1 MPFFAVFG
9 HLFGFSLLFC
19 LCFLFTLWLFSS
31 SAGSLWKW
39 GTAQQR
45 CAWCSVVVWHQV
57 TLPVALSFSNVHGF
71 SVAKFLHLLNVS
83 VTIYLIGWLQVP
95 NRIHF
100 GNWLIQFQ
108 SHSSSI
114 RFSCSVMSKSLR
126 PHGLQ
131 HARFSCS
138 SPTLGAYSNSCLSS
152 QWCHP
157 TISPLLV
164 PSPPVFSL
172 AQHQGLFKWVSSLH
186 QVAKVL
192 EFQLQHQSFQ
202 WIFRTDFH

>member
-1 MPFFAVFG
+1 MFG

-31 SAGSLWKW
+31 SVGSLWKW
-39 GTAQQR
+39 GAAQQR
-45 CAWCSVVVWHQV
+45 CAWHSAVVWHQV
-57 TLPVALSFSNVHGF
+57 TLPAALSNVHGF

-100 GNWLIQFQ
+100 GKWLIQFQ

-114 RFSCSVMSKSLR
+114 RFRRSVMSKSLR

-131 HARFSCS
+131 HARFPCS
-138 SPTLGAYSNSCLSS
+138 SPTLGAYWNSCLLSW
-152 QWCHP
+152 WCHP
-157 TISPLLV
+157 TISPLLA
-164 PSPPVFSL
+164 PSLPVFSP
-172 AQHQGLFKWVSSLH
+172 AQDQGLFKWVSSLH

-202 WIFRTDFH
+202 WIFRTNFH